1 MGPSP
6 ESLDRSLTF
15 RIVAVNPETN
25 VLEAIPTDI
34 LATNFRLQQQNKLLG
49 EVDTSVW
56 RNEARLELEEGTYEL
71 YREGTFSGDF
81 LLERNGNIVAR
92 ATKPSALQNRFE
104 VELPNRN
111 LVLRKLS
118 VFSRRFGLFEGEKQ
132 IGSIYPLG
140 ILTRRTNI
148 DLPADW
154 PVATRIF
161 LFWLAFL
168 MWRRKNQA
176 ATS

>member
-1 MGPSP
+1 M
-6 ESLDRSLTF
+6 
-15 RIVAVNPETN
+15 
-25 VLEAIPTDI
+25 
-34 LATNFRLQQQNKLLG
+34 
-49 EVDTSVW
+49 W

-81 LLERNGNIVAR
+81 LLERDGNVVAR
-92 ATKPSALQNRFE
+92 ATKPSALQSRFE
-104 VELPNRN
+104 VELPNRK

-154 PVATRIF
+154 PVA
-161 LFWLAFL
+161 
-168 MWRRKNQA
+168 NQA